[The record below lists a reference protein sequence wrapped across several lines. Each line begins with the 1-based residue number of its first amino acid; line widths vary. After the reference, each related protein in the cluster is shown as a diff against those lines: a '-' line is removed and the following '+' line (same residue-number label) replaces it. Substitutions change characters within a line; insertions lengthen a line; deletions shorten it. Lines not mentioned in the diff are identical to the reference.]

1 MPLHEVR
8 GLLAVQSG
16 VVAREQLLA
25 ACVSQARIRT
35 MLRRRELVP
44 LHPGVY
50 VTHTGDPTW
59 SQRAWAGV
67 LYAAPAALHLD
78 AALGREG
85 SGSID
90 LAVDWSRRV
99 RSQPGLRIH
108 RVRHLDGQVQ
118 WNLGPPRVRLEVAC
132 VEVAHRAPDD
142 LAAIAA
148 LTDAVGAR
156 RTTAARLRAAVEG
169 RSRLRRRQLLLD
181 VLTDVEAGTH
191 SVLEHGYLAR
201 VLRPHALPLP
211 DRRQS
216 PRETGRGRQ
225 YRDGEHDDLGIPVEL
240 DGSSHDDREARDDD
254 ADRDLDDLA
263 TGRVVLRLRYR
274 QVYGTP
280 CRTAARLARL
290 FALRGWTGVPRPC
303 SSPGCDLRPRPVP

>member
-1 MPLHEVR
+1 MSLHEVR
-8 GLLAVQSG
+8 GLLSVQSG

-25 ACVSQARIRT
+25 ARVSQARIRT

-50 VTHTGDPTW
+50 LTHTGEPTW

-78 AALGREG
+78 AALDRTG
-85 SGSID
+85 SGPID

-99 RSQPGLRIH
+99 RPQPGLRLH
-108 RVRHLDGQVQ
+108 RVRGLEDQVQ
-118 WNLGPPRVRLEVAC
+118 WNLAPPRVRLEVAC
-132 VEVAHRAPDD
+132 IEVAHRAPDD

-156 RTTAARLRAAVEG
+156 RTTAARLRAVVER
-169 RSRLRRRQLLLD
+169 RSRLRRRQLLLG

-211 DRRQS
+211 SRRQS
-216 PRETGRGRQ
+216 PRETDRGRQ
-225 YRDGEHDDLGIPVEL
+225 YRDGEHDDLGLPVEL
-240 DGSSHDDREARDDD
+240 DGSGHDSREARDED

-263 TGRVVLRLRYR
+263 TGRVSVRLRYR

-280 CRTAARLARL
+280 CRTAARLARV
-290 FALRGWTGVPRPC
+290 FALRGWTGAPRPC
-303 SSPGCDLRPRPVP
+303 SSPGCDLRARPAP